1 MIKHKEKIKIALIAT
16 ILIAFTILIVPNLV
30 VSFINET
37 YRNQGSRLDN
47 DGVGPIEIVDEN
59 TGTGPTEDRANVIGL
74 AAMFAVMNIAQIIN
88 LRG

>member
-37 YRNQGSRLDN
+37 YRKQGS
-47 DGVGPIEIVDEN
+47 
-59 TGTGPTEDRANVIGL
+59 
-74 AAMFAVMNIAQIIN
+74 
-88 LRG
+88 